1 LDYGVPEG
9 CDVQDEMC
17 GMLIDDL
24 VIDFFVPGSA
34 KLFVW
39 KESEASG
46 SAL

>member
-1 LDYGVPEG
+1 MDYGVPEG
-9 CDVQDEMC
+9 CDVQDETC
-17 GMLIDDL
+17 GMLIDNL
-24 VIDFFVPGSA
+24 VIDFVPGSA